1 MLCHWHDERLA
12 HRMHG
17 RQKSKEPSSQELQT
31 KELQESEKTKKP
43 VKGSRRIV

>member
-17 RQKSKEPSSQELQT
+17 RQKTSKDLQT
-31 KELQESEKTKKP
+31 KDLQESEKTKKP